1 VTGALTGIVNATHG
15 QMEFAEQPAGGFD
28 IVLANPPYVRADAQ
42 FKHIENEKERQKEIA
57 TWQAFRAQLKSA
69 KIYKTLHEKW
79 DLYIPFLERAYQLL
93 QPGGQM
99 VFIIPDAYNAA
110 KYAAKSHEFFL
121 QNTRIER
128 IDFCSE
134 IDLFDAGVNNTILHF
149 EKGAPPADHWPV
161 RVRRWGKRDEF
172 DDNQQVLNTSR
183 QEEFLESL
191 FRLDGQAKSENES
204 RFVKLGAICYVSVGM
219 AIHADEKKAQG
230 LFKAEDLVSEVQDK
244 KHPKP
249 YIEGKDIVRW
259 GVQRIRYLEYG
270 SKRAPS
276 MFRRPTFIEL
286 HESPEKL
293 MAFRMCGDNISV
305 TYDSQQLM
313 SNHTVILC
321 VPWHF
326 LKGVTNKSIKK
337 AAEYK
342 HQNPEGD
349 REQREKLS
357 QDFLLHY
364 VLAVMNSGFAK
375 QFLHKIRQSKID
387 IYPDEW
393 KQLPIAPLP
402 LEEQK
407 PFVALVED
415 ILREY
420 EKHGYPLPPASAQ
433 KVSEWERE
441 LDERVDRLYGRDEE

>member
-121 QNTRIER
+121 QNTRVER

-149 EKGAPPADHWPV
+149 EKGAPPADHQPV

-172 DDNQQVLNTSR
+172 DDNFGLFPTASQ
-183 QEEFLESL
+183 LELGPSL
-191 FRLDGQAKSENES
+191 FRPDGSHKSHES
-204 RFVKLGAICYVSVGM
+204 GFVTLEQICYVSKGM
-219 AIHADEKKAQG
+219 VVHADERNHHG
-230 LFKAEDLVSEVQDK
+230 EFRLDDLVSPK
-244 KHPKP
+244 RTKTHPKP
-249 YIEGKDIVRW
+249 FVEGKNLAKWVAQKHQWI
-259 GVQRIRYLEYG
+259 EYG
-270 SKRAPS
+270 TERAPHHFS
-276 MFRRPTFIEL
+276 RPTFSEIYEA
-286 HESPEKL
+286 SEKL
-293 MAFRMCGDNISV
+293 ISMDIAGGTPRVVYDNQKL
-305 TYDSQQLM
+305 YH
-313 SNHTVILC
+313 NHSAWSF
-321 VPWHF
+321 VPWHL
-326 LKGVTNKSIKK
+326 LKDVINKSISKTAK
-337 AAEYK
+337 YR
-342 HQNPEGD
+342 HQDPLGD
-349 REQREKLS
+349 REAREKISKQFSLK
-357 QDFLLHY
+357 Y
-364 VLAVMNSGFAK
+364 VLAVMNSSFAREW
-375 QFLHKIRQSKID
+375 LNGRRRSKMH
-387 IYPDEW
+387 IYPDDW
-393 KQLPIAPLP
+393 KQLPIAPIP

-441 LDERVDRLYGRDEE
+441 LDERVDRLYGRGNP